1 MKTLITGA
9 TGFLGSAVS
18 RKLLARGD
26 EVRAMVRPSSDR
38 ALLTGLD
45 LEIVTGDLADPGS
58 LAIAAKGCDALYHV
72 AADYRLWVRDVA
84 AMHRANVEGTRN
96 IVLAAAEAGA
106 GRIVYTSSVAVLA
119 TTPDGSPADEETPTT
134 IEDMLGPYKRTKYL
148 AEREVHKLVAERGA
162 PVVIVNPSMP
172 VGPRDIKPTPTGRMV
187 LEAAAGRMKGYVD
200 TGLNMVH
207 VDDCAAGHLL
217 AYDKG
222 RIGERYILGGENM
235 TLKAILTEIAEI
247 TGGRPPWIKVP
258 PEAVLPVAYAAQAWA
273 WMTKG
278 REPLVTVVG
287 VRLAKKPHVFR
298 TDKAKDELGYAPR
311 PAREGL
317 IDAVEW
323 FRENGYLR

>member
-1 MKTLITGA
+1 
-9 TGFLGSAVS
+9 
-18 RKLLARGD
+18 
-26 EVRAMVRPSSDR
+26 
-38 ALLTGLD
+38 
-45 LEIVTGDLADPGS
+45 
-58 LAIAAKGCDALYHV
+58 
-72 AADYRLWVRDVA
+72 
-84 AMHRANVEGTRN
+84 
-96 IVLAAAEAGA
+96 
-106 GRIVYTSSVAVLA
+106 
-119 TTPDGSPADEETPTT
+119 
-134 IEDMLGPYKRTKYL
+134 
-148 AEREVHKLVAERGA
+148 
-162 PVVIVNPSMP
+162 
-172 VGPRDIKPTPTGRMV
+172 
-187 LEAAAGRMKGYVD
+187 
-200 TGLNMVH
+200 
-207 VDDCAAGHLL
+207 
-217 AYDKG
+217 
-222 RIGERYILGGENM
+222 M